1 MLSKI
6 LVLSVALSATA
17 FSAMA
22 SDRCSVPDA
31 EWRAQAELE
40 GELTGK
46 GWTISNV
53 KKEDGC
59 YEVYGKNEKGEKVE
73 VFIDP
78 KTFAVVGSDD

>member
-1 MLSKI
+1 MRFIGIAALAVTFA
-6 LVLSVALSATA
+6 LPAVAKEMCNVPQDQWRPVEELKTQLTA
-17 FSAMA
+17 
-22 SDRCSVPDA
+22 
-31 EWRAQAELE
+31 
-40 GELTGK
+40 K